1 MHTVLA
7 QECSYRKQDYK
18 VYSQDN
24 VYMGEMR
31 VDWDK
36 LNRDYSREIRDSL
49 NEFELTMS
57 HLSSR
62 IDKGLKTIDE
72 FFKKDKP
79 ETYETIE
86 GRIAR
91 CPCCGSIEV
100 GLINLPLAKVSL
112 ICDDCGFMSETVP
125 LEKLVSLKSDWNTL
139 SDAITDTARENA
151 TWYDTIQCMECPHR
165 EPQTNEDRERCW
177 DCVTRGLA
185 PEDATLRCKVLKILE
200 LHKHLHFQ

>member
-1 MHTVLA
+1 MQTVLA
-7 QECSYRKQDYK
+7 QGCSYRNPDYK

-24 VYMGEMR
+24 VYIGEMR

-62 IDKGLKTIDE
+62 IDNKLNLINQYLETDALQLK
-72 FFKKDKP
+72 K
-79 ETYETIE
+79 
-86 GRIAR
+86 
-91 CPCCGSIEV
+91 CPLCRSELLGQ
-100 GLINLPLAKVSL
+100 INLPLSKVSL
-112 ICDDCGFMSETVP
+112 VCDDCGYMSETVP
-125 LEKLVSLKSDWNTL
+125 LEKLESLKLDWNTL

-185 PEDATLRCKVLKILE
+185 PEDAVLRCKVLKVLE